1 MADEYGQNLPD
12 IPERTAT
19 ADTDLIHVNSGESD
33 YKQSKQ
39 KFLRGNLA
47 HQFANNSTLTS
58 QLDTLASAIGFGTI
72 HGDISS
78 NGHQTETGMPV
89 NSNGTVFA
97 RIFST
102 GQMSVS
108 FFPNAT
114 SDEYVIFK
122 QGTWGTWEKQ
132 PTRAEISAL
141 NNSLTNSFTMVELMR
156 QLNVPTTD
164 TSYSC
169 DWASYRVLVIAH
181 VFYGNVMSTIVES
194 REHMMISNSGNRV
207 IASTPS
213 NDVQWS
219 VWKNGDNAVWA
230 RASSANAQNGI
241 AIFGLG
247 KIS

>member
-1 MADEYGQNLPD
+1 MANTSLPNLT
-12 IPERTAT
+12 ERTAT
-19 ADTDLIHVNSGESD
+19 ANSDLIHVNSGGTD
-33 YKQSKQ
+33 YKETKAN
-39 KFLRGNLA
+39 FL
-47 HQFANNSTLTS
+47 S
-58 QLDTLASAIGFGTI
+58 D
-72 HGDISS
+72 
-78 NGHQTETGMPV
+78 V
-89 NSNGTVFA
+89 NSS
-97 RIFST
+97 I
-102 GQMSVS
+102 
-108 FFPNAT
+108 T
-114 SDEYVIFK
+114 S
-122 QGTWGTWEKQ
+122 
-132 PTRAEISAL
+132 L

-219 VWKNGDNAVWA
+219 VWKNGDNAVWV